1 MKALFLNNHLATNG
15 FLQPGNGG
23 IISADAPHLTVQSSR
38 ALATCSGLILR
49 PVKCLW
55 EPVYHGIT
63 LGWEAPHHFL
73 YTSQRDE
80 MVLTS
85 AQQVSLRTPSLEPPT
100 TTTAAGNLAHRR
112 DLTSRSEN
120 TPFPDTRWR
129 PSGSPPNTPA
139 GHISAKKKRHLLS

>member
-1 MKALFLNNHLATNG
+1 MPQPAPSGWQIWPQTRVCQIYLKVIQHWNESSFLNNHLATNS

-23 IISADAPHLTVQSSR
+23 IIPADAPHLTVQSSR

-55 EPVYHGIT
+55 EPLYHGIT

-85 AQQVSLRTPSLEPPT
+85 AQQVSLRTPSLEPPPPHHHHR
-100 TTTAAGNLAHRR
+100 HRR
-112 DLTSRSEN
+112 EFGAPT
-120 TPFPDTRWR
+120 
-129 PSGSPPNTPA
+129 
-139 GHISAKKKRHLLS
+139 